1 MAASQLS
8 PGVVIQERD
17 FTTVSSVALAN
28 VGALAAPFERGPV
41 EQVVDINNER
51 TLISTYGKPND
62 TNYEFWFTAAQFLS
76 YGGTLKTIRA
86 DSTNL
91 KNAVSNSAAVKIKNL
106 QNYET
111 SYETGVTNNWKFAVQ
126 SPGKYGNSVRVYM
139 TDAGADQILSLT
151 APSTGNDFEFVVGAS
166 LTSGNKSGKVFR
178 YSLKLTLEA
187 GVVGD
192 FVPAEPAWAT
202 GGYYQQYQRVSNG
215 GNVYAAQDAGVAGA
229 TAPTHTS
236 GEASDDNVTWL
247 FVGAEEAATVEIGG
261 VDQTVEV
268 LAWDPT
274 NRVVEIAIPVAG
286 ITGIIDDTMQ
296 LVQGT
301 VTGDIADGGVA
312 RELHVALTQGSN
324 AFAATDATVDENSA
338 AVVIAA
344 ARDEYPER
352 EYLPGKKWV
361 NIAPRPGTS
370 LYATDKGGYND
381 ELHIIVLDGDGIL
394 TGTPN
399 TLLEKYIGLSK
410 ATDAKST
417 VGENNYYP
425 NVLKETSN
433 YIYFGAHTGDVF
445 TVNATLAEGA
455 WGAIAANRN
464 FNRIQSGISVH
475 NEPNGRH
482 MLGGKQGGSLK
493 FAFAQGSDDYANT
506 SSDFSNAYNLV
517 SDAESVQ
524 IDYILSGPQG
534 TTRDAAVAKANAI
547 LNIVNSRKDCI
558 AFFSPMR
565 SDVIGQTNSDTIT
578 ERVLTYF
585 QDISSTSYAVL
596 DAGYKYIY
604 DKYNDVYR
612 YIPCNGD
619 IAGLCLETGVNQDPW
634 YSPAGFS
641 RGVLRNAIKLAY
653 SPNKDQRDKL
663 YAERI
668 NPVVSFPGQGVVLF
682 GDKTALGYQ
691 SAFDRINVRRLFLT
705 LERVIGESAK
715 AQLFEQN
722 DETSRSLFRNLVE
735 PYMRDV
741 QGRRGVTD
749 FLVKCDEENNPP
761 DAVDRGEFY
770 AEIYVKP
777 TRTINYITLTFT
789 ATRTGVSFSEIA
801 S

>member
-8 PGVVIQERD
+8 PGVIIQERD

-28 VGALAAPFERGPV
+28 IGALAAPFERGPV

-51 TLISTYGKPND
+51 TLISTFGKPND

-86 DSTNL
+86 DGTNL
-91 KNAVSNSAAVKIKNL
+91 KNAVSNAAAVKIKNL

-111 SYETGVTNNWKFAVQ
+111 AFEGGSNDWVFGTQ
-126 SPGKYGNSVRVYM
+126 SPGGYGNSLRVFV
-139 TDAGADQILSLT
+139 TDAGADQILTLN
-151 APSTGNDFEFVVGAS
+151 APAGTDDYRFTRAGAVV
-166 LTSGNKSGKVFR
+166 SGNKGGKVFR
-178 YSLKLTLEA
+178 YSLKLTLETT
-187 GVVGD
+187 VNGD
-192 FVPAEPAWAT
+192 FIPDEPAWSTAA
-202 GGYYQQYQRVSNG
+202 YYSKFDRVTNG
-215 GNVYAAQDAGVAGA
+215 GNIYQAQGAGTAGGS
-229 TAPTHTS
+229 APTHTS
-236 GEASDDNVTWL
+236 GLASDGGVTWS
-247 FVGAEEAATVEIGG
+247 FVGADAGTTIEINAA
-261 VDQTVEV
+261 DQTVTV
-268 LAWDPT
+268 LSWNPT
-274 NRVVEIAIPVAG
+274 DRVLEIDIPVGG
-286 ITGIIDDTMQ
+286 ITGKIDDTMTV
-296 LVQGT
+296 VQGS
-301 VTGDIADGGVA
+301 VSGAIASVS
-312 RELHVALTQGSN
+312 RELHVVLDADSG
-324 AFAATDATVDENSA
+324 AFAASDSIADADSEA
-338 AVVIAA
+338 AVIGTV
-344 ARDEYPER
+344 RDEYPER

-361 NIAPRPGTS
+361 NIAPRPSTS
-370 LYATDKGGYND
+370 LYCLDKGGKND
-381 ELHIIVLDGDGIL
+381 EMHIIVLDGDGQL

-399 TLLEKYIGLSK
+399 TLLEKFLSVSK
-410 ATDAKST
+410 ASDAKST
-417 VGENNYYP
+417 VGENNYYA
-425 NVLKETSN
+425 NVLKQTSQ
-433 YIYFGAHTGDVF
+433 YIYWGSHLDDDDQFP
-445 TVNATLAEGA
+445 VNAVLATGS
-455 WGAIAANRN
+455 WGTISANKN
-464 FNRIQSGISVH
+464 FNRIQSSKSVH
-475 NEPNGRH
+475 DEPSGRH
-482 MLGGKQGGSLK
+482 MGGGKSGGSIK
-493 FAFAQGSDDYANT
+493 FAFAGGVDDYSNT

-517 SDAESVQ
+517 SDAESINV
-524 IDYILSGPQG
+524 DYILSGPAG
-534 TTRDAAVAKANAI
+534 SSSDAALAKANSI

-565 SDVIGQTNSDTIT
+565 VDVIGQTNSDTIT
-578 ERVLTYF
+578 TKVLNYF
-585 QDISSTSYAVL
+585 QNFGSTSYAVL
-596 DAGYKYIY
+596 DSGYKYIY
-604 DKYNDVYR
+604 DKYSDVYR

-619 IAGLCLETGVNQDPW
+619 VAGLCLQTGVNQDPW
-634 YSPAGFS
+634 FSPAGFS

-668 NPVVSFPGQGVVLF
+668 NPVVTFPGQGVILF

-735 PYMRDV
+735 PYLRDV

-761 DAVDRGEFY
+761 DAVDRGEFF